1 MALSNL
7 ANRASLGVF
16 VEPKPYALAY
26 AAVEKESRGF
36 ATSTPSFPSPLSRI
50 QPSRA
55 SSTTSARRRT
65 SSVDMSNHGVKRSA
79 FSPPCTALSPARRH
93 RSSRPPSPVTRTDG
107 AQCTAARRPDPAA
120 RSRWD
125 GYLF

>member
-26 AAVEKESRGF
+26 AAVEKESLGF
-36 ATSTPSFPSPLSRI
+36 ATSTPSFPSRRRRSFPSVSSRI

-55 SSTTSARRRT
+55 SSTTSART
-65 SSVDMSNHGVKRSA
+65 CACAG
-79 FSPPCTALSPARRH
+79 
-93 RSSRPPSPVTRTDG
+93 
-107 AQCTAARRPDPAA
+107 
-120 RSRWD
+120 
-125 GYLF
+125 